1 MYFKMPFRTIV
12 KCFFVL
18 FIITGC
24 ASNEAVVIDS
34 PKVAPPFVKVI
45 KKEQPETKII
55 IVKEHSIKEESP
67 QAADATEKQ
76 DSTAQAPG

>member
-34 PKVAPPFVKVI
+34 PKVAPPSVTEI
-45 KKEQPETKII
+45 KKEQPEKEVI
-55 IVKEHSIKEESP
+55 IVEEHSPKEETL
-67 QAADATEKQ
+67 QAADAAETQ
-76 DSTAQAPG
+76 DSPAQAP